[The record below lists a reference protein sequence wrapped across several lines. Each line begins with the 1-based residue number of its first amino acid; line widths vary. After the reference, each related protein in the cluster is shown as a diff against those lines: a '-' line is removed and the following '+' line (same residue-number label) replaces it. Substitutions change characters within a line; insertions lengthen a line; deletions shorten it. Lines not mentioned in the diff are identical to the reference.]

1 FGNQLLSTAS
11 TPMRVTLTNTGT
23 AALTISSFGVSGDF
37 AATSSGANACPTS
50 PATLAAD
57 ANFTIAVT
65 FTPTASGARTGT
77 LSVVDNAGGSPQTVA
92 LTGSGT
98 APGAGL
104 APTSL
109 GFGNQL
115 LSTASTP
122 MTVTLTNTGTAA
134 LTISSFG
141 ASGDFAAT
149 SSGANACPTSPA
161 TLAAGANCTIDV
173 TFTPTASG
181 ARTGTLSVVD
191 NAGGSPQTV
200 ALTGSGTAP
209 GAGFAPTSLGF
220 GNQLLSTAST
230 PMTVTLTNTG
240 TAALTISSRSEERRV
255 GEECCGAN
263 ACPTS
268 QETLAAGANCTI
280 DVTFTPTVSG
290 ARTGTLSVVEHD
302 TANAHS
308 LWLTGSGV
316 PFRSGFAPTSLGFG
330 NQLLSTASTPMTV
343 TLTNTGTAALT
354 ISS

>member
-11 TPMRVTLTNTGT
+11 TMVRVTRRNTVT

-50 PATLAAD
+50 PATLAAG
-57 ANFTIAVT
+57 ANCTIDVT

-122 MTVTLTNTGTAA
+122 MTVTLTNTGTAE
-134 LTISSFG
+134 IG
-141 ASGDFAAT
+141 RASCRERGDIAAT
-149 SSGANACPTSPA
+149 SSGANACPKSPA
-161 TLAAGANCTIDV
+161 TLTDGVNCNIDV
-173 TFTPTASG
+173 TLTPAVMRALTV
-181 ARTGTLSVVD
+181 TVVHVYD
-191 NAGGSPQTV
+191 AAGSPQTV

-240 TAALTISSRSEERRV
+240 TA
-255 GEECCGAN
+255 
-263 ACPTS
+263 
-268 QETLAAGANCTI
+268 
-280 DVTFTPTVSG
+280 
-290 ARTGTLSVVEHD
+290 
-302 TANAHS
+302 
-308 LWLTGSGV
+308 
-316 PFRSGFAPTSLGFG
+316 
-330 NQLLSTASTPMTV
+330 
-343 TLTNTGTAALT
+343 
-354 ISS
+354 